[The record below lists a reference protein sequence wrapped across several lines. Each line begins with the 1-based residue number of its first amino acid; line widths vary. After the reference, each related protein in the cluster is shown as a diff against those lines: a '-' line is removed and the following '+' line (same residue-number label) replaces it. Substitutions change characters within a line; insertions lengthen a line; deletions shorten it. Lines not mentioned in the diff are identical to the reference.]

1 MSSIHAIESLSA
13 YALGCLDEEEAR
25 RVDEHLAV
33 CPSCRAEL
41 QSFLAVCNQLAL
53 ATPDAMPPGR
63 LKQQILGQLQASP
76 AESGTQLPRSS

>member
-25 RVDEHLAV
+25 LVDEHLAA

-41 QSFLAVCNQLAL
+41 QAFLAICDQLAL
-53 ATPDAMPPGR
+53 GAPDAAPPGR
-63 LKQQILGQLQASP
+63 LIQQILRQLQACP
-76 AESGTQLPRSS
+76 PESGT